1 MEGGKGRERE
11 TEKEEGDG
19 RGGKMA
25 RGGGGGGAECNRRML
40 ADSSW
45 PCRLMRDDEFTRT
58 LWGIHEEVEREGVI
72 QVSE

>member
-1 MEGGKGRERE
+1 MEGGGIGRQRRR
-11 TEKEEGDG
+11 KG
-19 RGGKMA
+19 RGGEA
-25 RGGGGGGAECNRRML
+25 SWRRGGAECNRRML

-58 LWGIHEEVEREGVI
+58 LWGIHEEVEREGVV